1 MRIARVAYRLP
12 THTLFRTQTSRGKK
26 AIQTA
31 TANEAVTMEFTG
43 ETFHNVSKTMRTRL

>member
-12 THTLFRTQTSRGKK
+12 THTLFRTQKSRVKK

-31 TANEAVTMEFTG
+31 RANEAVTMEFTG
-43 ETFHNVSKTMRTRL
+43 ETFHNVSKTMLTRL